1 MQIKDS
7 ENEKEEAESKICQ
20 LQTLLEKEKARLE
33 ERLSDLE
40 KAKELLLDSKV
51 DLQHQLD
58 SSKSDAKTL
67 QEQLEKL
74 KVEKEKIADTFSRE
88 IETLKKDYC
97 QQLSEKNSAKEKLE
111 GDLANL
117 EKEMEA
123 AKHNLEASDIK
134 VSEIESR
141 LTEQNRQIDKALS
154 DRLELEAKVES
165 ASDERRSLLERCLGA
180 EGELD
185 RSRSTIV
192 ELRRKLD
199 DSQAALHELG
209 RENQSIQVELAKQ
222 SGRKW
227 ADDSEV
233 NSCITCNSIFTI
245 TNRKVP
251 TYICFREAFVGFST
265 YEMHLVF
272 FSITAEIAVKYFAQI
287 APLKGPQCPTSKI
300 LNEFVMAVMVS
311 LFVQCLNY
319 SSARNSKIFL

>member
-1 MQIKDS
+1 M
-7 ENEKEEAESKICQ
+7 
-20 LQTLLEKEKARLE
+20 LEKEKARLE

-51 DLQHQLD
+51 DLQHQLE
-58 SSKSDAKTL
+58 SSKSDAKSL

-74 KVEKEKIADTFSRE
+74 KVEKEKVADTFSRE

-97 QQLSEKNSAKEKLE
+97 QQLSDKNSAKEKLE
-111 GDLANL
+111 NDLANL
-117 EKEMEA
+117 EKAMEA
-123 AKHNLEASDIK
+123 AKRNLEASDIK

-141 LTEQNRQIDKALS
+141 LAEQNRQLDKALS

-245 TNRKVP
+245 TNRKVC
-251 TYICFREAFVGFST
+251 TSVIISKENFVGLST
-265 YEMHLVF
+265 YSVHFLSIC
-272 FSITAEIAVKYFAQI
+272 SITAEIAVKYFAQI
-287 APLKGPQCPTSKI
+287 VPLKGPQCPTSKI

-311 LFVQCLNY
+311 LFVHCLTY
-319 SSARNSKIFL
+319 SSARISKIFLKYYVFYFS

>member
-1 MQIKDS
+1 M
-7 ENEKEEAESKICQ
+7 
-20 LQTLLEKEKARLE
+20 LEKEKARLE

-51 DLQHQLD
+51 DLQHQLE
-58 SSKSDAKTL
+58 SSKSDAKSL

-74 KVEKEKIADTFSRE
+74 KAEKEKVADTFSRE

-97 QQLSEKNSAKEKLE
+97 QQLSEKNSVKEKLE
-111 GDLANL
+111 DDLANL

-141 LTEQNRQIDKALS
+141 LTEQNRQLDKALS

-245 TNRKVP
+245 TNRKV
-251 TYICFREAFVGFST
+251 RL
-265 YEMHLVF
+265 M
-272 FSITAEIAVKYFAQI
+272 
-287 APLKGPQCPTSKI
+287 
-300 LNEFVMAVMVS
+300 
-311 LFVQCLNY
+311 
-319 SSARNSKIFL
+319 

>member
-1 MQIKDS
+1 MKDS
-7 ENEKEEAESKICQ
+7 QEEKEEAESKICQ
-20 LQTLLEKEKARLE
+20 LQSLLEKEKARLE

-51 DLQHQLD
+51 DLQHQLE
-58 SSKSDAKTL
+58 SSKSDAKSL

-74 KVEKEKIADTFSRE
+74 KAEKEKVADTFSRE
-88 IETLKKDYC
+88 IEALKKDYC
-97 QQLSEKNSAKEKLE
+97 QQLSEQNSAKQKLE
-111 GDLANL
+111 DDLANL
-117 EKEMEA
+117 GEEIET

-141 LTEQNRQIDKALS
+141 LTEQNRQLDKALS

-245 TNRKVP
+245 TNRKVCTVRLVADLFLCSQQRKY
-251 TYICFREAFVGFST
+251 TYFERISIFFST
-265 YEMHLVF
+265 
-272 FSITAEIAVKYFAQI
+272 TAGIVVKYFAQI
-287 APLKGPQCPTSKI
+287 APLKEPQCPTLEI
-300 LNEFVMAVMVS
+300 HNVFVTVVMV
-311 LFVQCLNY
+311 
-319 SSARNSKIFL
+319 RIFSP